1 MIIIKES
8 GFLLFN
14 KIKYR
19 CALGISG
26 IKKNKIEGDGATP
39 AGTYKLIKLYYR
51 KDRISFIKS
60 AIKKIIIKKKTG
72 WCDDIRSKFYN
83 KEVKLPSKYSHEKFY
98 RRDNVYDIIGILNYN
113 IKPTIKGKGSA
124 ISLHLAK
131 KKFAKTKGCVALKKK
146 DLIYILSKINKNTK
160 IKILIN

>member
-1 MIIIKES
+1 MIIIKKS

-51 KDRISFIKS
+51 KDRIDCIKS
-60 AIKKIIIKKKTG
+60 AIKKIIIKKKN
-72 WCDDIRSKFYN
+72 WL
-83 KEVKLPSKYSHEKFY
+83 V
-98 RRDNVYDIIGILNYN
+98 
-113 IKPTIKGKGSA
+113 
-124 ISLHLAK
+124 
-131 KKFAKTKGCVALKKK
+131 
-146 DLIYILSKINKNTK
+146 
-160 IKILIN
+160 